1 MREAAKL
8 VVSRVLA
15 MRKISVSALLLVL
28 LFLFAGSPSH
38 AAMEKEKTLAMIKPD
53 GLSLNYMD
61 KIRKV
66 ILESGFDI
74 IREMMVR
81 LDAGN
86 VTQFYAEH
94 SKKSFF
100 PNLVEYMTSGPVLI
114 MVLEKPNAISDWRAL
129 IGPTDSRK
137 AKVSHPNSI
146 RAMCGLD
153 SAKNC
158 VHGSDSPQSAAREIS
173 FFFGDILPGFVKH
186 DEL

>member
-15 MRKISVSALLLVL
+15 MRKISVSALHLVL

-53 GLSLNYMD
+53 GLSLNYTD

-100 PNLVEYMTSGPVLI
+100 PNLVVYMT
-114 MVLEKPNAISDWRAL
+114 
-129 IGPTDSRK
+129 
-137 AKVSHPNSI
+137 SI